1 VRTCSEK
8 RTHNRRISRF
18 RRQQTESKFGFVIF
32 SDHHPR
38 YSNVVEMQFH
48 SQSARLRGLC
58 PHPAIIE
65 SVGSTN
71 HRSGPSARIEDG
83 RVRG

>member
-8 RTHNRRISRF
+8 RTHNRRIARF
-18 RRQQTESKFGFVIF
+18 RRQASEPKFGFTTF
-32 SDHHPR
+32 SDHCPC

-48 SQSARLRGLC
+48 SQSARLRGLY

-65 SVGSTN
+65 PVGSTN
-71 HRSGPSARIEDG
+71 HRSGPSARIDDG